1 MQLGVMQ
8 YTFDSRVP
16 PCHLNHRSYQ
26 RHHYERRVHP
36 PPKIVEK
43 SLCCRILS
51 LIVHLNEFRPLFD
64 DSHVAVRRA
73 GRIFW
78 QLHGGVLV
86 LCNRYWYCWN
96 FFTMVMAQLGYCEH
110 MYTTKH
116 TIVHIFQFFSSDFP
130 GCLADFILNLR
141 WTRDTV
147 ARLVPAVY
155 VAHAWLTLTC
165 TYERLLHIFSVNFA
179 IFFVLRLLQ
188 YFSLFLLLRV

>member
-1 MQLGVMQ
+1 MGQNITKKIKWSFYTFHDLATNVYTYIYIYLINFFFSFYSHNFVIDQKETADQVYRVEGAISTCQGEVIMQLGVMQ

-96 FFTMVMAQLGYCEH
+96 FFTMVMA
-110 MYTTKH
+110 
-116 TIVHIFQFFSSDFP
+116 
-130 GCLADFILNLR
+130 
-141 WTRDTV
+141 
-147 ARLVPAVY
+147 
-155 VAHAWLTLTC
+155 
-165 TYERLLHIFSVNFA
+165 
-179 IFFVLRLLQ
+179 
-188 YFSLFLLLRV
+188 